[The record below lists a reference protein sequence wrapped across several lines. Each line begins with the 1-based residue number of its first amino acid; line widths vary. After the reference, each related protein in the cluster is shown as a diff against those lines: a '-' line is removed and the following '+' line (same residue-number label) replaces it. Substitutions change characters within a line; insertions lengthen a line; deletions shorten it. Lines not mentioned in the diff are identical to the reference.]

1 MKSSKTFNNL
11 SDKFKSQIPKLKP
24 GESVVFQMLN
34 GVPNPEPDEKQ
45 RAREGDVLYPKVQ
58 LMTQFR
64 VFDQWQTDTT
74 GKEVGGFVDVGCVDA
89 WIGDN
94 PARYR
99 TFVAGVATGG
109 AITASRFQGKFEL
122 RGGNVQ
128 DEELFEIF
136 YISPQREGSVCS
148 DSSVEIMF
156 KLKDVQSENKSS
168 LTRFETLRKA
178 LDIVKEITPAKA
190 KEVMAA
196 LGQPTYQ
203 DESVLMAKIKDL
215 ASSKPEDFIKT
226 FESAETPIRSLIKDA
241 MDSGVLTHDIATGAV
256 KLGDVKILDLKVD
269 DIALFIPQLTSWVNT
284 AANGQE
290 ILTNIKSRM
299 NKKTAAK

>member
-1 MKSSKTFNNL
+1 MKSSKTFNNF
-11 SDKFKSQIPKLKP
+11 SDKFKAQIPKLKP

-34 GVPNPEPDEKQ
+34 GVPNPEPDPKQ
-45 RAREGDVLYPKVQ
+45 REREGEVLYPKVQ

-64 VFDQWQTDTT
+64 VYDQWQQDST
-74 GKEVGGFVDVGCVDA
+74 GKEVGGFVDCGCVDA
-89 WIGDN
+89 WLGDN

-99 TFVAGVATGG
+99 SFVAGVATGG

-128 DEELFEIF
+128 DEELYEIF
-136 YISPQREGSVCS
+136 YISPQREGSPCF
-148 DSSVEIMF
+148 DSSVELMF
-156 KLKDVQSENKSS
+156 RLKDVQSENKSS
-168 LTRFETLRKA
+168 LTRFDTLKKA
-178 LDIVKEITPAKA
+178 LDLAKGITPEKA

-203 DESVLMAKIKDL
+203 DESVLMAKTKDL
-215 ASSKPEDFIKT
+215 AASKPEDFIKT
-226 FESAETPIRSLIKDA
+226 YESAETPIRSTIKDA
-241 MDSGVLTHDIATGAV
+241 MDAGVLTHDIASGAV

-269 DIALFIPQLTSWVNT
+269 DIANFIPQLTSWINT

-290 ILTNIKSRM
+290 ILKNIKSRM
-299 NKKTAAK
+299 KKAAVK

>member
-11 SDKFKSQIPKLKP
+11 SDKFKAQIPKLKS
-24 GESVVFQMLN
+24 GESFVFQMLN
-34 GVPNPEPDEKQ
+34 GVPNPEPDEKE
-45 RAREGDVLYPKVQ
+45 RSKDPVLYPKVQ
-58 LMTQFR
+58 LLTQFR
-64 VFDQWQTDTT
+64 VHDKWQKNDA
-74 GKEVGGFVDVGCVDA
+74 GDEVGGYVDVGCVDA

-94 PARYR
+94 PARFR
-99 TFVAGVATGG
+99 TFVAGVASGG

-122 RGGNVQ
+122 KGGNVQ

-136 YISPQREGSVCS
+136 YISPQRKGSPCA

-156 KLKDVQSENKSS
+156 EIKDVQSDNKAS
-168 LTRFETLRKA
+168 LNRFETLKKA
-178 LDIVKEITPAKA
+178 LDIVKEIKPQKA

-215 ASSKPEDFIKT
+215 ASSKPDDFIKT
-226 FESAETPIRSLIKDA
+226 FESAETPIRSILKDA
-241 MDSGVLTHDIATGAV
+241 LDSGILTHDIATGAV

-269 DIALFIPQLTSWVNT
+269 DIATFLPQLTTWVNT

-290 ILTNIKSRM
+290 VLTNIKSRM
-299 NKKTAAK
+299 EKKPVK

>member
-11 SDKFKSQIPKLKP
+11 SDKFKSKIPKLKP

-45 RAREGDVLYPKVQ
+45 RAREGEVLYPKVQ

-64 VFDQWQTDTT
+64 VYDEWQQDAT

-89 WIGDN
+89 WLGDN
-94 PARYR
+94 PTRYR
-99 TFVAGVATGG
+99 SFVAGVATGG

-122 RGGNVQ
+122 KGGNVQ
-128 DEELFEIF
+128 DEELYEIF
-136 YISPQREGSVCS
+136 YISPQREGSPCF
-148 DSSVEIMF
+148 DSSVELMF
-156 KLKDVQSENKSS
+156 KIKDINSENKSS
-168 LTRFETLRKA
+168 LNRYDTLKKA
-178 LDIVKEITPAKA
+178 LDIVKEIKSQKA

-215 ASSKPEDFIKT
+215 ASSKPDDFIKT
-226 FESAETPIRSLIKDA
+226 FESAETPIRSLLKDA

-269 DIALFIPQLTSWVNT
+269 DIALFLPQLTSWINT

-290 ILTNIKSRM
+290 VLTNIKSRM
-299 NKKTAAK
+299 GKSAAK